1 VNSRL
6 DKFHEAPAARR
17 YQPIVHDVLA
27 MTREEWERFKPRVQ
41 SLDRELSA
49 QCVAA
54 GELHYAIRY
63 NKFMGV
69 RSDYYLAE
77 ESGIE
82 WYTAAAKPAQEL
94 REAALAAAASEV
106 C

>member
-1 VNSRL
+1 M
-6 DKFHEAPAARR
+6 DAA
-17 YQPIVHDVLA
+17 A
-27 MTREEWERFKPRVQ
+27 WNAFKPRVKDI
-41 SLDRELSA
+41 DRELSA
-49 QCVAA
+49 ECVAA
-54 GELHYAIRY
+54 DELHYAIRY

-77 ESGIE
+77 EAGIE
-82 WYTAAAKPAQEL
+82 WYTAATKPVAEL